1 MTENDQAFD
10 AFKTAEPGAE
20 PLDRRVVD
28 LAVSGKWGNRR
39 GNETS
44 QIKVFPC
51 EFSPIRL
58 MLSGSSAVLWRG
70 EPFADRVQNPTGRP
84 AISEDSDQT
93 FQI

>member
-44 QIKVFPC
+44 QIKCFDVSF
-51 EFSPIRL
+51 L
-58 MLSGSSAVLWRG
+58 QY
-70 EPFADRVQNPTGRP
+70 D
-84 AISEDSDQT
+84 
-93 FQI
+93 